1 MIRQMDEKRH
11 SSTQYFTETLVKIP
25 IIFLACFTAILTL
38 LTAGAYKNIFCSNLI
53 EASITKSNLMHAF
66 GFFLGRSHA
75 VTWSLSGQTA
85 DQTASCE
92 NFSCIA
98 AATLTNVF
106 RLC

>member
-1 MIRQMDEKRH
+1 
-11 SSTQYFTETLVKIP
+11 
-25 IIFLACFTAILTL
+25 
-38 LTAGAYKNIFCSNLI
+38 
-53 EASITKSNLMHAF
+53 MHAF